1 MNLQAKIKRDIKN
14 HALMSCENLEDQLA
28 AIDFKELARLSR
40 YEDDDDREPTYTVEN
55 GVATID
61 VRGLLVPETS
71 GDYRSWGVTGYANL
85 ADYIQQANDDYAVT
99 SIVLDVDS
107 GGGYVAG
114 LDGITEAVEQSEKP
128 VETFV
133 SGDAYSAAYWLA
145 ASTIK
150 ITVSKQSGIGSI
162 GTFRVHREV
171 SKWLSD
177 EGEKFSLFRSGKWK
191 NAFNSFMPL
200 SDDEKARLQEG
211 VDESSSRFFNHVAA
225 QRNID
230 VKTIQ
235 DWEGD
240 DFTATKAKELGLIDV
255 IADSVA
261 VSSSTAQSNNNPEE
275 YNLNELEKAQAKIK
289 QLEEQA
295 VSDKAASDQ
304 KIAEAKAEAQTAK
317 QKLAETQASTRQA
330 AIDKLAT
337 DTGRTFTDEQV
348 TAFKAMDDAQF
359 AVAEFMAKP
368 VEKKAPDLPGGLDKA
383 QATNGRNLE
392 HGTGIDAGFEQAKQK
407 FENK

>member
-1 MNLQAKIKRDIKN
+1 MNLQAKIKRDIDS
-14 HALMSCENLEDQLA
+14 HALMSCTGLEHQLA
-28 AIDFKELARLSR
+28 SIDFKALSR
-40 YEDDDDREPTYTVEN
+40 YDDDDSEATYTVEN

-71 GDYRSWGVTGYANL
+71 RDYRSWGVTGYANL
-85 ADYIQQANDDYAVT
+85 ADYIQQANDDYTVT
-99 SIVLDVDS
+99 SIVLDIDS

-225 QRNID
+225 QRSID

-235 DWEGD
+235 SWEGD
-240 DFTATKAKELGLIDV
+240 DFTAMKAKELGLIDE
-255 IADSVA
+255 IANSVST
-261 VSSSTAQSNNNPEE
+261 SSQATQSNNNPEE
-275 YNLNELEKAQAKIK
+275 YDLNELEKAQAKIAELEKSEAQAK
-289 QLEEQA
+289 QEA
-295 VSDKAASDQ
+295 VDAKAA
-304 KIAEAKAEAQTAK
+304 ALVAQNA
-317 QKLAETQASTRQA
+317 LAESQASTRQA
-330 AIDKLAT
+330 AIDKLAA
-337 DTGRTFTDEQV
+337 DTGRTFSDEQV

-368 VEKKAPDLPGGLDKA
+368 VEVKAPELPDGLDKA
-383 QATNGRNLE
+383 QATNGREGGESKILAAVE
-392 HGTGIDAGFEQAKQK
+392 AAKAQGAK
-407 FENK
+407 